1 MAGGDAGHRVRAM
14 PPAASTLP
22 AGCSGGRLGRGAAG
36 CYRMVSAHA
45 QPGRGYVLWAMD
57 YYLGKIFSVIVST

>member
-1 MAGGDAGHRVRAM
+1 MLLLCNDERKANPED
-14 PPAASTLP
+14 
-22 AGCSGGRLGRGAAG
+22 GGRLGRGAAG

-57 YYLGKIFSVIVST
+57 YFLGKIFER